1 MGRILVVDD
10 EKSMRD
16 FLSIMLK
23 REGHVPVAAENGEKA
38 ARLLKDD
45 IFDLVITDV
54 RMPGMGGMDFLKVVK
69 EQSPE
74 TVVVLITAY
83 ATAES
88 AVEAM
93 KHGAYDYI
101 MKPFKVDEI
110 KLVVKNALEKRQLRE
125 ENVLLRRELE
135 AEKGFQNFIGHSAAM
150 ERVFE
155 LISKVADKASTVL
168 ITGESGTGKELVA
181 RALHNLSGRRDKP
194 FMYIHCGA
202 LPEQLLES
210 ELFGHVKGSFTG
222 AVENKA
228 GLFEVAQSGTVF
240 LDELAETT
248 QTFQVKLLH
257 VLQERE
263 FKRVG
268 GTVDIKVD
276 VRIIA
281 ATNRDL
287 KEEIAKGNFREDLF
301 YRLNVIP
308 IHLPPLRDRKEDIP
322 ALAEHFLKKFCK
334 DGDSMKITPEA
345 MALLTDYA
353 WKGNVRELENVM
365 ERACTL
371 SEGVFITADHLPS
384 DLRGERRRRVGPI
397 PDVIPDAGVELE
409 GILDE
414 MEKEFLLKALRKAD
428 GSKTEAARLLRLT
441 FPSFRHRM
449 KKHGLE

>member
-16 FLSIMLK
+16 FLAIMLK
-23 REGHVPVAAENGEKA
+23 KEGHVPVMAENGQKA
-38 ARLLKDD
+38 AKLLKED

-54 RMPGMGGMDFLKVVK
+54 RMPKMGGADLLKIVK
-69 EQSPE
+69 EHSPE
-74 TVVVLITAY
+74 TVVVMITAY

-93 KHGAYDYI
+93 RAGAYDYI
-101 MKPFKVDEI
+101 MKPFKVEEI

-125 ENVLLRRELE
+125 ENVMLRRELE
-135 AEKGFQNFIGHSAAM
+135 AEKGFQDFIGHSPAM

-155 LISKVADKASTVL
+155 LISKVADKASTVI
-168 ITGESGTGKELVA
+168 ITGESGTGKELAA
-181 RALHNLSGRRDKP
+181 RAVHNLSGRRDKP

-202 LPEQLLES
+202 LPEHLLES
-210 ELFGHVKGSFTG
+210 ELFGHVRGSFTG

-228 GLFEVAQSGTVF
+228 GLFEVAQGGTVF
-240 LDELAETT
+240 LDEIAETT
-248 QTFQVKLLH
+248 LTFQVKLLH

-268 GTVDIKVD
+268 GTADIKVD

-287 KEEIAKGNFREDLF
+287 KDEIAKGNFREDLF

-308 IHLPPLRDRKEDIP
+308 LHLPPLRDRKEDIP
-322 ALAEHFLKKFCK
+322 ALAEHFLRKFCK
-334 DGDSMKITPEA
+334 DADSMRIAPDA
-345 MALLTDYA
+345 MGLLMEYN
-353 WKGNVRELENVM
+353 WRGNVRELENVM

-371 SEGVFITADHLPS
+371 SEGVFITVDHVPPELK
-384 DLRGERRRRVGPI
+384 GERRRRAGPMPDEI
-397 PDVIPDAGVELE
+397 PDGGIGLE
-409 GILDE
+409 SLLDE
-414 MEKEFLLKALRKAD
+414 MEKNYLVKALNKAG
-428 GSKTEAARLLRLT
+428 GSKTEASRLLGLT
-441 FPSFRHRM
+441 FPSLRHRL